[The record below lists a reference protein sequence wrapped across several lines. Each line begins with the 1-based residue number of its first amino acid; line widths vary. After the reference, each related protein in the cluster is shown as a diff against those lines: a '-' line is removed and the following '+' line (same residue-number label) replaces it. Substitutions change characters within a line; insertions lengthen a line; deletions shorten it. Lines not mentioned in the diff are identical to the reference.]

1 MRAAQSEM
9 AALKTPLQRT
19 LFGTFRWALSLLF
32 GCLRLG
38 CLAPVSGRVCQRL
51 NWMACRRYLNLSVSC
66 KSEDRQWQTTSTAN
80 DKSKQTMTA
89 SDDVDPMAAYVT
101 QAWSL
106 QGQLPLLIAIAALLG
121 LGKGGVPGFATVATA
136 ATVATS
142 PTNIV
147 GGLGFAVALQVPILT
162 MIDISA
168 AWLHYKDLDFETIK
182 LLLPMSFCGMAFG
195 TFLDRH
201 LSDQNARLL
210 VGILLL
216 LIMGVQLGKDYIMEL
231 VTKKKRPRHTNNN
244 LDEELSSLPSRESD
258 LESAH
263 DGAVESQ
270 TLTGDRNYPLRRR
283 NRSTSSDSND
293 DILATETHCYSK
305 KQSSSSSSQ
314 KIDRRTNLIWA
325 TVVGIVG
332 GAATMLT
339 NAMGPILNV
348 YLLSVVQLSPTAYI
362 GTRAMFFCFLN
373 CGKLPMRFLNGTLGW
388 SMIPFAAFLGSV
400 SVLGVM
406 GAKPIMLS
414 MSESKFV
421 KLELAVVAFS
431 GLRLCWMGLF
441 G

>member
-1 MRAAQSEM
+1 M
-9 AALKTPLQRT
+9 
-19 LFGTFRWALSLLF
+19 
-32 GCLRLG
+32 
-38 CLAPVSGRVCQRL
+38 
-51 NWMACRRYLNLSVSC
+51 
-66 KSEDRQWQTTSTAN
+66 
-80 DKSKQTMTA
+80 
-89 SDDVDPMAAYVT
+89 
-101 QAWSL
+101 
-106 QGQLPLLIAIAALLG
+106 LG

-244 LDEELSSLPSRESD
+244 LDEELRSLPSRESD

-270 TLTGDRNYPLRRR
+270 T
-283 NRSTSSDSND
+283 
-293 DILATETHCYSK
+293 
-305 KQSSSSSSQ
+305 
-314 KIDRRTNLIWA
+314 
-325 TVVGIVG
+325 
-332 GAATMLT
+332 
-339 NAMGPILNV
+339 
-348 YLLSVVQLSPTAYI
+348 
-362 GTRAMFFCFLN
+362 
-373 CGKLPMRFLNGTLGW
+373 
-388 SMIPFAAFLGSV
+388 
-400 SVLGVM
+400 
-406 GAKPIMLS
+406 
-414 MSESKFV
+414 
-421 KLELAVVAFS
+421 
-431 GLRLCWMGLF
+431 
-441 G
+441 